1 MPQSTNLNVTP
12 YYDDFDS
19 NKDFYRVLF
28 RPGYSIQSRELTT
41 LQSVLQNQV
50 ESVGKYLMKEGSMV
64 VPGEVSFNNSYAY
77 VKISSFSQGFTLSQ
91 FLGATLTGETTGVVA
106 KVLNATEETSADSA
120 TFFVRYESS
129 GTATTNRKFQ
139 EGEILSSDIVGSP
152 TAVVGITGSAR
163 PTVYK
168 PFGSAATLELTQNAA
183 TGSGS
188 AVFIQEGIYYV
199 NGHFVRNAAQ
209 TLIVDKYST
218 TPTCRVG
225 FLVQEELITPDEDNS
240 LNDNAAGFSNYAAPG
255 AHRLKIT
262 LTLASRLIDAAVENN
277 FIELLRIRD
286 GIIERKVEKKSWS
299 DIEEILA
306 RRTYDESGDYIVR
319 NYGLEI
325 KNHDNDGE
333 NNGVYPLGNDG
344 TYNGLSFDD
353 SKDSIVA
360 AISPGKAYVRG
371 FEIESTGT
379 KYKTFDRARETLTRE
394 RASISVPQGA
404 FLNVQNVFG
413 SIDLDN
419 IVSGSISTEALSQ
432 VKFYGRFTDSYL
444 GLTKGGRGSAPL
456 RYYLVQ
462 LENLDS
468 QASFDWEDAL
478 IGGMQTSTQ
487 LVQKAGN
494 IVPGSILRGADALAG
509 TAQSGVT
516 SGTNDRR
523 VYTMLVSL
531 TSGDYI
537 RPGIVVQDTNT
548 SNVASGS
555 DRAIVRRVD
564 ELSTAP
570 IGCAHPKYLTSV
582 STTTDS
588 NGKISGG
595 ENRDSIF
602 RLGIFDTTTFT
613 SLKVHSNVGVGAYA
627 SGVKTYGAK
636 ITGSSTGATGIVEA
650 SFTADGW
657 DEIVLSNVVGT
668 FRDGELIVTDP
679 DYGNQGRRAQARIIK
694 NGTIKSINV
703 VDGGTGYS
711 TTANP
716 TATTELKIGP
726 NANSLESVKLNRAVG
741 GQLFPYKLTAGTASN
756 LELIELDDGDTSGD
770 IFPNEYHYKSDNAKV
785 FSGVPV
791 ATITVGSGTTG
802 AALLEVDL
810 WGDTVRTYTMK
821 DIKSISGGAANSKF
835 SADTILDD
843 ENFYDAIEI
852 AQVNGKKS
860 DTYFEITSLTTDPR
874 KNLKTNDLIKVV
886 SDAGVER
893 RYSVKYVQRRGT
905 LLTNTSRVYVFGPLV
920 DDVTNAQLF
929 KIEARVG
936 GADKNTLVLQ
946 APDSV
951 VKTTAKDKTETGFNF
966 NTLKQFIST
975 IGSGSLTFTLS
986 GENRDFD
993 GFSNRYT
1000 AVVADAGTS
1009 SALDVGDIIDLSL
1022 YENQRTLAT
1031 AGTNGQI
1038 VFSGLPSTFNGA
1050 VIKLTAPIS
1059 IRNARPRTKI
1069 LKNAQVAVST
1079 YNKKEIINLGKVDG
1093 FKLNAVYMSADP
1105 DASALVTD
1113 IDIKERFIFDNG
1125 QRDNVYDIA
1134 RLIRKKGSE
1143 EPSGQLLVDFTYF
1156 DHSSNDGEFFSVDS
1170 YLNANNITLLYDDI
1184 PVFYSEKNGAIFL
1197 RDAIDFRPTADMGA
1211 GTSTIGYV
1219 AGAEDKGELGALR
1232 FTTVDTFVPVPGDSF
1247 ELTYDFYLPR
1257 KDSVYLTRRG
1267 NFEVVQGVPSI
1278 RPEYPQALEE
1288 SIRLFDLDVPAYT
1301 FEPSDVAI
1309 KVYNY
1314 KRYTMKDI
1322 RKLED
1327 RIERMEYYTTLSL
1340 LEQDTLNTSIKDAVT
1355 GLDRFKSGI
1364 VVDNFSGHNVG
1375 DTFSTEYK
1383 CAIDMQSQQ
1392 LRPQHFTTQVE
1403 LREQATDDPSRAAKG
1418 YRKAG
1423 SLVTLD
1429 YTDQEFIKNPF
1440 ATETINLNPFLVFQ
1454 YKGSLALDPPFD
1466 EWKDT
1471 ERRPNLVVN
1480 DNNLFDTI
1488 QNMADENGVL
1498 GTVWNEWQ
1506 TSWSGQQE
1514 LARDTSSTGN
1524 LMPWMRRFQ
1533 RQLPDNLRI
1542 RNPNGSGR
1550 TRDLLVAGVTVN
1562 TTTSVMGRTR
1572 TRTRQGTQNRLAGSN
1587 VVQQSFGDRVVGMA
1601 FQPNMRTR
1609 AVRFTSTALKPNTR
1623 LYAFFEGIDIGG
1635 WVCPDENYT
1644 GEALNSPKGFGQPII
1659 TDANG
1664 NVSGVFI
1671 IPNGAAPLREFT
1683 TNVTNELATRGISD
1697 SELDRRR
1704 VSTSSSDSSYN
1715 FQRFTG
1721 NLDDIIYDT
1730 SSATRTFRVGERT
1743 FRLTSSSVNSE
1754 REVDVD
1760 TFSEAEY
1767 FAMGLM
1773 ETVQET
1779 IVSTRVPTITQRS
1792 VSEQDQTQ
1800 FVDGVRTN
1808 QEANTNYFDPVAQTF
1823 MVEGYQDGMFLS
1835 SLEVFFKTKSE
1846 TVPTR
1851 CYLTETLLGTPGKKT
1866 IPFSEVTVNPTTKLK
1881 IVSDSAVSFVA
1892 GETVIGLTSGANG
1905 TVKSNLEITGTT
1917 TTVNF
1922 SNTTYTLELSNHNG
1936 IEFQQGEVLSIQRF
1950 PAPTSVVN
1958 IAQDSFQVASI
1969 EMTDTGETYTTA
1981 SVTIG
1986 SPQQV
1991 GGVQATAYAKIDARL
2006 QRIVEIVVTNPGSGY
2021 TSEPSVSIEGDGA
2034 GATAISRIRGES
2046 HAVEMGVGISEDA
2059 SVATKFKFPSPI
2071 YLENNT
2077 EYAFVVVSNSID
2089 YNMYISRLG
2098 ENEIG
2103 TTQRVSTQPYLG
2115 SLFKSQN
2122 STLWTADQFEDV
2134 KFTLNRAKF
2143 STTSTASIDLVNDKL
2158 PSLRMGP
2165 APFETN
2171 KLSYRGGNSIGE
2183 SIYTSGSAPSAYADN
2198 LFGSN
2203 PRVVRVTHRNHGMA
2217 DGDYV
2222 ILKGVQGVG
2231 TGDALMNGIAISK
2244 MNSIHQILNVGMDT
2258 YDILISKDTNS
2269 QYDQATESG
2278 RGGGVF
2284 AYASENEQFQT
2295 LQPQVGILQF
2305 PSCNVSHT
2313 IDALKADAVD
2323 YDNPNAFSTE
2333 TIAVVP
2339 GRNTYLT
2346 DNYAVLSE
2354 INEIYRNNGKKSLKY
2369 NITMSTT
2376 NDAVSPVLDLDR
2388 VSLFTTSN
2396 RIDKPMPDQKRFGYT
2411 VYRLYPFDNTP
2422 SLGGTAEVGGIA
2434 IGSLIQNV
2442 YKVDSNGVRN
2452 FVTGSIES
2460 ASTGLI
2466 QAEVVG
2472 INQEEK
2478 YIDVRY
2484 LKIPT
2489 TNVNS
2494 ASGQLILQQGMR
2506 FAPPQTTSSLTP
2518 YVFQVV
2524 GASTDYYLQTDP
2536 IDRGGFLYRTEE
2548 EGEMGSHS
2556 AKYQTKT
2563 VNLENPATNIDVR
2576 LTANLFANND
2586 IQVMYRIRPTSS
2598 DKIISSQPWRYFN
2611 PKFTE
2616 KSSIRSIEITNG
2628 GAGYTTAPSVSLE
2641 PQNGAE
2647 VTPIIDTNTNTL
2659 TNILVTNRGTDFL
2672 TAPKVIIDATTG
2684 GTGNALTGNQ
2694 NLNAGG
2700 TGYVQGSYSNKA
2712 AIYDSN
2718 SPANLPSA
2726 GSGAT
2731 FDITVNASGNVSAVV
2746 LNTAGVGYKVG
2757 EILTFDPTFDGA
2769 GGGNGVQVTVNNV
2782 TAAGA
2787 PTELAVAEAFIFPVD
2802 FDEETSGLADNVDDI
2817 EVDDAE
2823 VLDPAQEVA
2832 DAFKEYKFTVEDLPE
2847 FSEFSV
2853 KIIMRLNTGKGP
2865 AFVPK
2870 IEDLRCIAS
2879 A

>member
-129 GTATTNRKFQ
+129 GTATTNRRFQ

-163 PTVYK
+163 PTVYR
-168 PFGSAATLELTQNAA
+168 PFGSAITTELTQNTA
-183 TGSGS
+183 TGNGS

-225 FLVQEELITPDEDNS
+225 FLVQEELVTPDEDNS

-306 RRTYDESGDYIVR
+306 RRTYDESGDYVVR

-325 KNHDNDGE
+325 KNHNDDGE
-333 NNGVYPLGNDG
+333 NNGVYPLSNDG
-344 TYNGLSFDD
+344 TYNGLSLDD

-371 FEIESTGT
+371 YEIESTGT
-379 KYKTFDRARETLTRE
+379 KFKTFDRARDTLTRE

-419 IVSGSISTEALSQ
+419 IVSGSVSTEALSQ
-432 VKFYGRFTDSYL
+432 LKFYGRFTDSYL
-444 GLTKGGRGSAPL
+444 GLSSGGRGSAPL

-462 LENLDS
+462 IENLDA
-468 QASFDWEDAL
+468 QATFDWTDSL
-478 IGGMQTSTQ
+478 IGGMATSNQQPSDKT
-487 LVQKAGN
+487 GN
-494 IVPGSILRGADALAG
+494 IVEGSILRGADAPAG
-509 TAQSGVT
+509 TAQNGIT
-516 SGTNDRR
+516 SGSNARH

-531 TSGDYI
+531 TSGDFI
-537 RPGIVVQDTNT
+537 QTGTTVQDVNT
-548 SNVASGS
+548 SNVSSGT

-564 ELSTAP
+564 ELSSTP
-570 IGCAHPKYLTSV
+570 IGCAHAKYLSSV

-588 NGKISGG
+588 NGLISGKD
-595 ENRDSIF
+595 NRDSIF

-613 SLKVHSNVGVGAYA
+613 SLKVHSNITVGAYA

-636 ITGSSTGATGIVEA
+636 ITGSSSGATGIVEA
-650 SFTADGW
+650 SYSDEGW
-657 DEIVLSNVVGT
+657 DEIVLSNVIGT
-668 FRDGELIVTDP
+668 FKDGELIVTDP
-679 DYGNQGRRAQARIIK
+679 DYGNEGRRAQARIIK
-694 NGTIKSINV
+694 NGTIKSIKV
-703 VDGGTGYS
+703 LDGGSGYS
-711 TTANP
+711 QIANP

-726 NANSLESVKLNRAVG
+726 NLNSLESVRVDRAVG
-741 GQLFPYKLTAGTASN
+741 GQLFPYKLDVNSIGGLMTV
-756 LELIELDDGDTSGD
+756 ELDDGESSGD
-770 IFPNEYHYKSDNAKV
+770 IFPNKWHFKSDNATV
-785 FSGVPV
+785 YSGVPV
-791 ATITVGSGTTG
+791 ATITMTTG
-802 AALLEVDL
+802 TAALLEVDL

-835 SADTILDD
+835 SADTILDN
-843 ENFYDAIEI
+843 ENFFDSIEI
-852 AQVNGKKS
+852 AQVNGKAS
-860 DTYFEITSLTTDPR
+860 NTYFEITSLTADPR

-886 SDAGVER
+886 SDAGFER

-905 LLTNTSRVYVFGPLV
+905 LLTNTSRVYVYGPIV

-929 KIEARVG
+929 KIEARIG
-936 GADKNTLVLQ
+936 GADKNTLVLKT
-946 APDSV
+946 PDSV

-966 NTLKQFIST
+966 NTFKQFIST

-1000 AVVADAGTS
+1000 AVVANAGTS
-1009 SALDVGDIIDLSL
+1009 SGLSVGDIIDLSL

-1031 AGTNGQI
+1031 GGTNGQI
-1038 VFSGLPSTFNGA
+1038 VFSGLPSAFNGA

-1069 LKNAQVAVST
+1069 LKNAQLAVST

-1093 FKLNAVYMSADP
+1093 FRLNAVYMSADP

-1184 PVFYSEKNGAIFL
+1184 PVFYSEKSGAIQL
-1197 RDAIDFRPTADMGA
+1197 RDAIDFRPSADIGA
-1211 GTSTIGYV
+1211 GTSTTGYV
-1219 AGAEDKGELGALR
+1219 PGAEDKGELGALR
-1232 FTTVDTFVPVPGDSF
+1232 FTTVDTFIPVPGDSF

-1301 FEPSDVAI
+1301 FAPSDVAI

-1375 DTFSTEYK
+1375 DTFSNEYK

-1392 LRPQHFTTQVE
+1392 LRPQHFTNQVS
-1403 LREQATDDPSRAAKG
+1403 LREQVTDDASRASKG
-1418 YRKAG
+1418 YKKAG
-1423 SLVTLD
+1423 SLITLD
-1429 YTDQEFIKNPF
+1429 YTEQEFIKNPF

-1454 YKGSLALDPPFD
+1454 YKGSLTLDPPFD

-1514 LARDTSSTGN
+1514 LARDTSSSGN
-1524 LMPWMRRFQ
+1524 LMPWMRDFQ
-1533 RQLPDNLRI
+1533 RNLPNNLRI

-1601 FQPNMRTR
+1601 FQPNMRAR
-1609 AVRFTSTALKPNTR
+1609 EVRFTSTALKPNTR
-1623 LYAFFEGIDIGG
+1623 LYAFFEGIDVSA
-1635 WVCPDENYT
+1635 WVCPDANYT

-1659 TDANG
+1659 TDDNG

-1683 TNVTNELATRGISD
+1683 TNISNELATRGISD
-1697 SELDRRR
+1697 NELDRRR

-1715 FQRFTG
+1715 LQRYTG

-1866 IPFSEVTVNPTTKLK
+1866 IPFSEVTINPTTKLK

-1905 TVKSNLEITGTT
+1905 TVKTNLEITGTT

-1936 IEFQQGEVLSIQRF
+1936 IDFQPGEVLSIQRF
-1950 PAPTSVVN
+1950 PEPTSIVN
-1958 IAQDSFQVASI
+1958 IARNSFQVASI
-1969 EMTDTGETYTTA
+1969 EMVNTGETYTTA

-1986 SPQQV
+1986 APQQV

-2046 HAVEMGVGISEDA
+2046 HAVEMGVGTSDDA
-2059 SVATKFKFPSPI
+2059 SVGTKFKFPSPI

-2143 STTSTASIDLVNDKL
+2143 STTSTASVDLVNDKM
-2158 PSLRMGP
+2158 PFIRMGP

-2183 SIYTSGSAPSAYADN
+2183 SIYSSASAPSAYADN

-2203 PRVVRVTHRNHGMA
+2203 PRVVRVSHKNHGMSE
-2217 DGDYV
+2217 GDYV

-2244 MNSIHQILNVGMDT
+2244 MNSIHQILNVGMDS
-2258 YDILISKDTNS
+2258 YDVLISKDPNS
-2269 QYDQATESG
+2269 QNDQATESG

-2284 AYASENEQFQT
+2284 AYATENQQFQT
-2295 LQPQVGILQF
+2295 LQPQVTLLQF

-2313 IDALKADAVD
+2313 IDALKADSID

-2333 TIAVVP
+2333 TISVVP

-2354 INEIYRNNGKKSLKY
+2354 INEIYRNDGRKSLKY

-2388 VSLFTTSN
+2388 VSLFTVSN
-2396 RIDKPMPDQKRFGYT
+2396 RIDKPMPNQSRFGYK

-2422 SLGGTAEVGGIA
+2422 SLGGTAEIGGIG
-2434 IGSLIQNV
+2434 IGSVIQNV
-2442 YKVDSNGVRN
+2442 YKVDPNGVRN

-2460 ASTGLI
+2460 ASTGII

-2478 YIDVRY
+2478 YIDIRY

-2494 ASGQLILQQGMR
+2494 ASGELILQQGMR
-2506 FAPPQTTSSLTP
+2506 FAPPQTTGSLTP

-2576 LTANLFANND
+2576 LTANLFANKD

-2628 GAGYTTAPSVSLE
+2628 GAGYTTAPAVTLE
-2641 PQNGAE
+2641 PANGAE
-2647 VTPIIDTNTNTL
+2647 VTPVIDTNTNTL
-2659 TNILVTNRGTDFL
+2659 TNILVTKRGSGFL
-2672 TAPKVIIDATTG
+2672 SAPRVIIDSNTG

-2694 NLNAGG
+2694 TLTSGG
-2700 TGYVQGSYSNKA
+2700 AGYVQGSYSSVA
-2712 AIYDSN
+2712 AIYDPN
-2718 SPANLPSA
+2718 SPTNLPSA

-2731 FDITVNASGNVSAVV
+2731 FDITVDANGNVSGVV
-2746 LNTAGVGYKVG
+2746 LNSAGVGYKVG
-2757 EILTFDPTFDGA
+2757 EYLTFDPAFDGA
-2769 GGGNGVQVTVNNV
+2769 GGGSGVQVTVANV

-2802 FDEETSGLADNVDDI
+2802 FDEETSGLADNADDI
-2817 EVDDAE
+2817 EVDDSDI
-2823 VLDPAQEVA
+2823 LDPSQEFA
-2832 DAFKEYKFTVEDLPE
+2832 DSFKEYKFTVEDLPE

-2853 KIIMRLNTGKGP
+2853 KIIMRLNDEKGP
-2865 AFVPK
+2865 AYVPK

>member
-50 ESVGKYLMKEGSMV
+50 ESVGKYLLKEGSMV

-77 VKISSFSQGFTLSQ
+77 IKISSFSQGFTLSQ

-106 KVLNATEETSADSA
+106 KVLNASAETSEDSA

-129 GTATTNRKFQ
+129 GTSTADRKFQ
-139 EGEILSSDIVGSP
+139 EGEIISSDIVGSP

-168 PFGSAATLELTQNAA
+168 PFGSSSTFELTQNSA
-183 TGSGS
+183 TGNGS

-209 TLIVDKYST
+209 TLVVDKYST

-286 GIIERKVEKKSWS
+286 GIIERKVDKKSWS

-306 RRTYDESGDYIVR
+306 RRTYDESGDYVVR
-319 NYGLEI
+319 NYALEI
-325 KNHDNDGE
+325 KNHNDDGE
-333 NNGVYPLGNDG
+333 NNGVYPISNDG
-344 TYNGLSFDD
+344 TFNGLSIDT

-371 FEIESTGT
+371 YEIESTGT
-379 KYKTFDRARETLTRE
+379 KYKTFDRARDTLTRE

-419 IVSGSISTEALSQ
+419 IVSGSVSTEALAQ
-432 VKFYGRFTDSYL
+432 LKLFGRFTDSYL
-444 GLTKGGRGSAPL
+444 GTTKGGRGSAPL

-462 LENLDS
+462 LENLDA

-478 IGGMQTSTQ
+478 IGGIETSDQ
-487 LVQKAGN
+487 SVQKSGF
-494 IVPGSILRGADALAG
+494 IVPGSVLRNADSPVG
-509 TAQSGVT
+509 EVQNGVAT
-516 SGTNDRR
+516 SNARR
-523 VYTMLVSL
+523 VYTALVSL

-537 RPGIVVQDTNT
+537 KPGITVQDTND
-548 SNVASGS
+548 SLVSGGV
-555 DRAIVRRVD
+555 DKAIVRRVD

-570 IGCAHPKYLTSV
+570 IGCAHPKYLTSS
-582 STTTDS
+582 STTTDADGKLSS
-588 NGKISGG
+588 ND
-595 ENRDSIF
+595 NRDSIF
-602 RLGIFDTTTFT
+602 RLGIFDSTTFT
-613 SLKVHSNVGVGAYA
+613 SLKVHSNKSVGAYA

-650 SFTADGW
+650 SYSAEGW
-657 DEIVLSNVVGT
+657 DEIVLSNVIGS

-679 DYGNQGRRAQARIIK
+679 DYGNLGQRAQARIIK

-703 VDGGTGYS
+703 VDAGTGYS
-711 TTANP
+711 TNSNP
-716 TATTELKIGP
+716 TTTTELKIGP
-726 NANSLESVKLNRAVG
+726 NANSLESVKLDRAVG
-741 GQLFPYKLTAGTASN
+741 GQLFPYKLEANSSN
-756 LELIELDDGDTSGD
+756 GLESLKIDDNSSSGN
-770 IFPNEYHYKSDNAKV
+770 IFPNEYHYTSESAKV
-785 FSGVPV
+785 FNGVPV
-791 ATITVGSGTTG
+791 ATITVASSSVG

-821 DIKSISGGAANSKF
+821 DIKSVSSGSSNSKF
-835 SADTILDD
+835 SADTILDN
-843 ENFYDAIEI
+843 ENFFDSITI
-852 AQVNGKKS
+852 ATVNAKQS
-860 DTYFEITSLTTDPR
+860 NTYFEITSLTKDPR
-874 KNLKTNDLIKVV
+874 KNLRTNDLVKVV
-886 SDAGVER
+886 SDAGIER
-893 RYSVKYVQRRGT
+893 KYTVKYVQRRGT
-905 LLTNTSRVYVFGPLV
+905 LLTNTSRVYVYGPIV
-920 DDVTNAQLF
+920 DNVTNAELF
-929 KIEARVG
+929 KIEARISG
-936 GADKNTLVLQ
+936 SQRNTLVLKT
-946 APDSV
+946 PDQV
-951 VKTTAKDKTETGFNF
+951 VKTTAKDKTATGFNF
-966 NTLKQFIST
+966 NALKQFIST
-975 IGSGSLTFTLS
+975 IGSNSLTFVLS
-986 GENRDFD
+986 GQNRDFD
-993 GFSNRYT
+993 GFSTRYT
-1000 AVVADAGTS
+1000 AVVSSVGTS
-1009 SALDVGDIIDLSL
+1009 SGVSVGDIIDLSL

-1038 VFSGLPSTFNGA
+1038 AFSGLPSTFNGA
-1050 VIKLTAPIS
+1050 SIKLTAPVS
-1059 IRNARPRTKI
+1059 IRNAKPRTKI
-1069 LKNAQVAVST
+1069 LKNAQLAVST
-1079 YNKKEIINLGKVDG
+1079 YNKKSIINLSKVDG
-1093 FKLNAVYMSADP
+1093 FKLNAVYMSGDP
-1105 DASALVTD
+1105 DAPALVTD

-1134 RLIRKKGSE
+1134 RLIRKKGQE

-1170 YLNANNITLLYDDI
+1170 YLNATNITLLYDDI
-1184 PVFYSEKNGAIFL
+1184 PIFYSEKNGAISL
-1197 RDAIDFRPTADMGA
+1197 RDAIDFRPSADTGS
-1211 GTSTIGYV
+1211 GVSSVGYV
-1219 AGAEDKGELGALR
+1219 PGAEDKGEIGALK
-1232 FTTVDTFVPVPGDSF
+1232 FTTVNTFIPVPGDSF

-1257 KDSVYLTRRG
+1257 KDSVYLTRKG
-1267 NFEVVQGVPSI
+1267 TFEVLKGVPSI
-1278 RPEYPQALEE
+1278 LPEYPQSLEE
-1288 SIRLFDLDVPAYT
+1288 SLRLFDMDVPAYT
-1301 FEPSDVAI
+1301 FNPQDVKI

-1314 KRYTMKDI
+1314 KRYTMRDI

-1392 LRPQHFTTQVE
+1392 LRPQHFTNQVE
-1403 LREQATDDPSRAAKG
+1403 LREEITDDLSRSAKG
-1418 YRKAG
+1418 YSKSG
-1423 SLVTLD
+1423 SLVTID
-1429 YTDQEFIKNPF
+1429 YTDQEFVKNPF

-1454 YKGSLALDPPFD
+1454 YKGSLNLEPPFD

-1471 ERRPNLVVN
+1471 ERRPNLDIN

-1488 QNMADENGVL
+1488 QNMSDENGVL
-1498 GTVWNEWQ
+1498 GTIWNEWQ

-1514 LARDTSSTGN
+1514 IASDTSTSGN
-1524 LMPWMRRFQ
+1524 LMPWMPNFQ
-1533 RQLPDNLRI
+1533 RNLPANLRMT
-1542 RNPNGSGR
+1542 NPNGSGA
-1550 TRDLLVAGVTVN
+1550 TRDLLVAGATV
-1562 TTTSVMGRTR
+1562 TTSTSIMGRTR

-1601 FQPNMRTR
+1601 FQPNMRSR
-1609 AVRFTSTALKPNTR
+1609 AVRFTSTALKPNTV
-1623 LYAFFEGIDIGG
+1623 LYPFFEGIDISL
-1635 WVCPDENYT
+1635 WVCPDETYT
-1644 GEALNSPKGFGQPII
+1644 GDALNSPKGFGQPII

-1671 IPNGAAPLREFT
+1671 IPNGAAPLSAFT
-1683 TNVTNELATRGISD
+1683 TNATNELATRGISGTD
-1697 SELDRRR
+1697 LDRRR
-1704 VSTSSSDSSYN
+1704 VATSSSDSSYN
-1715 FQRFTG
+1715 LQRFTG

-1730 SSATRTFRVGERT
+1730 NSSTRTFRVGERS
-1743 FRLTSSSVNSE
+1743 FRLTSSNVNSQ

-1760 TFSEAEY
+1760 TFAEAEY

-1773 ETVQET
+1773 ETIQET

-1792 VSEQDQTQ
+1792 VSDSDTTQ

-1808 QEANTNYFDPVAQTF
+1808 TEASATYFDPVAQTF

-1835 SLEVFFKTKSE
+1835 SLEVFFKSKSANI
-1846 TVPTR
+1846 PTR

-1866 IPFSEVTVNPTTKLK
+1866 IPFSEVTINPTTKLK
-1881 IVSDSAVSFVA
+1881 IVSDSAVSFVE
-1892 GETVIGLTSGANG
+1892 GETVIGATSGANG
-1905 TVKSNLEITGTT
+1905 VIKSNLEIAGATT
-1917 TTVNF
+1917 TINF
-1922 SNTTYTLELSNHNG
+1922 SNTTYTLELENHNG
-1936 IEFQQGEVLSIQRF
+1936 SEFLPGEVLSIQRF
-1950 PAPTSVVN
+1950 PEPTSIVN
-1958 IAQDSFQVASI
+1958 IAQNSFQVASVEI
-1969 EMTDTGETYTTA
+1969 TDVGSNYTTA

-1986 SPQQV
+1986 APQQV

-2021 TSEPSVSIEGDGA
+2021 TSEPSVSIEGTGA
-2034 GATAISRIRGES
+2034 GATANSRIRGES
-2046 HAVEMGVGISEDA
+2046 RAVEMGVGISDDA
-2059 SVATKFKFPSPI
+2059 SVGTKFKFPSPI

-2143 STTSTASIDLVNDKL
+2143 STTTSASIDLVNDKI
-2158 PSLRMGP
+2158 PFIRMGP

-2203 PRVVRVTHRNHGMA
+2203 PRIVRVGHKNHGMSNL
-2217 DGDYV
+2217 DYV

-2244 MNSIHQILNVGMDT
+2244 MNSIHQILNVGLDS
-2258 YDILISKDTNS
+2258 YDVLISKDASS

-2278 RGGGVF
+2278 RSGGVF
-2284 AYASENEQFQT
+2284 AYASENQQFQT

-2313 IDALKADAVD
+2313 IDALKVDSVD
-2323 YDNPNAFSTE
+2323 YDNPNSFSVN
-2333 TIAVVP
+2333 TISVIP
-2339 GRNTYLT
+2339 GKNSYLN
-2346 DNYAVLSE
+2346 DNYAILSE
-2354 INEIYRNNGKKSLKY
+2354 INEVYRNDGKKSLKY
-2369 NITMSTT
+2369 NITMSTA
-2376 NDAVSPVLDLDR
+2376 NDAVSPILDLSR
-2388 VSLFTTSN
+2388 VSLFTVSN
-2396 RIDKPMPDQKRFGYT
+2396 RIDKPMPNQARFGYT
-2411 VYRLYPFDNTP
+2411 VYRLYPYDNTP
-2422 SLGGTAEVGGIA
+2422 SLGGVSGISGISVGD
-2434 IGSLIQNV
+2434 LVQNV
-2442 YKVDSNGVRN
+2442 YKVDPSGVRN
-2452 FVTGSIES
+2452 FVIGSIE
-2460 ASTGLI
+2460 APSTGII

-2472 INQEEK
+2472 VNQEEN
-2478 YIDVRY
+2478 YIDIRY

-2489 TNVNS
+2489 TSVNS
-2494 ASGQLILQQGMR
+2494 SSGNLILQQGMR
-2506 FAPPQTTSSLTP
+2506 FGPPQTTSSLTP

-2524 GASTDYYLQTDP
+2524 GASTDYYLQSAP
-2536 IDRGGFLYRTEE
+2536 FNRGGFLYRNEE
-2548 EGEMGSHS
+2548 EGDMGAHS

-2598 DKIISSQPWRYFN
+2598 DKIISSQPWQYFN

-2616 KSSIRSIEITNG
+2616 KSSIRIIEVTSG
-2628 GAGYTTAPSVSLE
+2628 GSGYTTAPAITLE
-2641 PQNGAE
+2641 PSNGAE
-2647 VTPIIDTNTNTL
+2647 VTPIIDSTNNVL
-2659 TNILVTNRGTDFL
+2659 SNILVTNRGSGFL
-2672 TAPKVIIDATTG
+2672 TAPKVIIDSNTG
-2684 GTGNALTGNQ
+2684 GTGKALQ
-2694 NLNAGG
+2694 NTQTLTSGG
-2700 TGYVQGSYSNKA
+2700 SGYTQGSYATVS
-2712 AIYDSN
+2712 AIYDPN
-2718 SPANLPSA
+2718 SPTNFPSA
-2726 GSGAT
+2726 GSGAS
-2731 FDITVNASGNVSAVV
+2731 FDVTVNSSGVV
-2746 LNTAGVGYKVG
+2746 TAATINAAGIGYTVG
-2757 EILTFDPTFDGA
+2757 EFLTFDPSFDGA
-2769 GGGNGVQVTVNNV
+2769 GGGSGVQITVSDT
-2782 TAAGA
+2782 TASGQ
-2787 PTELAVAEAFIFPVD
+2787 PTSLAIARAAIFPVD
-2802 FDEETSGLADNVDDI
+2802 FDEETSGLSDNSDEIELDDSEI
-2817 EVDDAE
+2817 
-2823 VLDPAQEVA
+2823 LDPSKESFES
-2832 DAFKEYKFTVEDLPE
+2832 FKEYKFTVENLPE

-2853 KIIMRLNTGKGP
+2853 KIIMRLNDVKGP
-2865 AFVPK
+2865 SFVPK